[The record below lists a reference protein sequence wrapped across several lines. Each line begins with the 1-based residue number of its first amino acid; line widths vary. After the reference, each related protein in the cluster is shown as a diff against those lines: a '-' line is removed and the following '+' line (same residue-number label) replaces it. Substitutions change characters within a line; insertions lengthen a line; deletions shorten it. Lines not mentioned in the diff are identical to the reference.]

1 MAVTMIKAEN
11 DLRLAGNLLAHP
23 SRDLQ
28 IVREHVREGR
38 FERSLSLIA
47 GTASL
52 ISGLEVSYEHYK
64 GSYGQRIMY
73 TPVILSGALFAAG
86 IWAFFGDSASR
97 KTLRAVSV
105 LTLADCLTG
114 FVFHIRGIARKPG
127 GWRIPVTN
135 IVMGPPI
142 FAPLLF
148 GTSAYL
154 GLIASFLQEEN
165 TSSLPE
171 PAKNRKRSQ
180 QKERLYISKIV
191 PRKTREEIVSE
202 EKDIRHGRFRH
213 HMAIVTAASAF
224 FSGFEAWYSHYK
236 NNFRYA
242 AQWTPIIVAPLLA
255 ITSILAIRSEQIA
268 KRALPAV
275 SVAAAADAAVGF
287 FYHARGIA
295 RRPGGRK
302 HLIYNILYGPP
313 IFAPLLFGAAGMFGL
328 LTSMLRSAKRSAK
341 R

>member
-1 MAVTMIKAEN
+1 VAVAASEAKNYFFA
-11 DLRLAGNLLAHP
+11 NLLGHP

-28 IVREHVREGR
+28 VVRERIREGR
-38 FERSLSLIA
+38 FERSLSLVA

-64 GSYGQRIMY
+64 GSYGERIMY

-86 IWAFFGDSASR
+86 IWACFGDSVSR
-97 KTLRAVSV
+97 KTLRAVST

-114 FVFHIRGIARKPG
+114 FIFHIRGIARKPG
-127 GWRIPVTN
+127 GWRIPLTN
-135 IVMGPPI
+135 VVMGPPI

-154 GLIASFLQEEN
+154 GLIASFLQEEHIR
-165 TSSLPE
+165 PQRE
-171 PAKNRKRSQ
+171 HAENRTRAE
-180 QKERLYISKIV
+180 ERERFSILKGLQRKARRQIV
-191 PRKTREEIVSE
+191 AAEE
-202 EKDIRHGRFRH
+202 DIRHGRFRH

-242 AQWTPIIVAPLLA
+242 AQWTPVIVAPLLA
-255 ITSILAIRSEQIA
+255 ITSVLAIRSQWIA

-275 SVAAAADAAVGF
+275 SVVAAVDGAVGV
-287 FYHARGIA
+287 FYHARGIC

-302 HLIYNILYGPP
+302 HLIYNVIYGPP

-328 LTSMLRSAKRSAK
+328 LTSMLRSAKR
-341 R
+341 

>member
-1 MAVTMIKAEN
+1 VASSAINTHIKD
-11 DLRLAGNLLAHP
+11 DLRRARTLLRHP
-23 SRDLQ
+23 ARDLQ
-28 IVREHVREGR
+28 IVREHVRKGR
-38 FERSLSLIA
+38 FERSLSLVA

-73 TPVILSGALFAAG
+73 TPVILSGALFGAAVWG
-86 IWAFFGDSASR
+86 AFGGSSAR
-97 KTLRAVSV
+97 KTLRAVSA
-105 LTLADCLTG
+105 LTLADCFTG
-114 FVFHIRGIARKPG
+114 FVFHIRGIQRKPG
-127 GWRIPVTN
+127 GWRLPLTN

-154 GLIASFLQEEN
+154 GLMASFLQPEDAQGMPIREVIIERQRRFSPPKLLPTNARRAIITEEQN
-165 TSSLPE
+165 
-171 PAKNRKRSQ
+171 
-180 QKERLYISKIV
+180 
-191 PRKTREEIVSE
+191 
-202 EKDIRHGRFRH
+202 IRHGRFRH
-213 HMAIVTAASAF
+213 HMGVITAASAI

-242 AQWTPIIVAPLLA
+242 AQWTPVILAPALAATSIVA
-255 ITSILAIRSEQIA
+255 IGNKWVA

-295 RRPGGRK
+295 RRPGGKK
-302 HLIYNILYGPP
+302 HLVYNIVYGPP
-313 IFAPLLFGAAGMFGL
+313 IFAPLLFGAAAMFGL
-328 LTSMLRSAKRSAK
+328 LTSMLRGARK
-341 R
+341 

>member
-1 MAVTMIKAEN
+1 MLFTHP
-11 DLRLAGNLLAHP
+11 AHE
-23 SRDLQ
+23 LE
-28 IVREHVREGR
+28 IVREHIKHGR
-38 FERSLSLIA
+38 FERSLSLVA

-73 TPVILSGALFAAG
+73 TPVMLSGALFAAG
-86 IWAFFGDSASR
+86 LWGFFKPSSAR
-97 KTLRAVSV
+97 KTLRAISA
-105 LTLADCLTG
+105 LTLADCAVG
-114 FVFHIRGIARKPG
+114 FIFHIRGIQRKPG
-127 GWRIPVTN
+127 GWRLPLTN

-154 GLIASFLQEEN
+154 GLIASFLQQEDTWAGLRIGRERSFLEN
-165 TSSLPE
+165 IL
-171 PAKNRKRSQ
+171 
-180 QKERLYISKIV
+180 
-191 PRKTREEIVSE
+191 PRKVWQKILGEERW
-202 EKDIRHGRFRH
+202 IRHGRFRH
-213 HMAIVTAASAF
+213 HMAIVTAASAL
-224 FSGFEAWYSHYK
+224 FSGFEAGYSHYK

-242 AQWTPIIVAPLLA
+242 AQWTPIIIAPVLAAASLLA
-255 ITSILAIRSEQIA
+255 IKNERIA

-275 SVAAAADAAVGF
+275 SLLAIADAGVGF

-295 RRPGGRK
+295 RRPGGGK

-328 LTSMLRSAKRSAK
+328 LTSMLRKAR
-341 R
+341 